1 MVVGVV
7 VGVVFTGG
15 QGGQDDGFFEHLLR
29 GTVVFFQ
36 RVQRACAGRKGE
48 NKEEE
53 KEEEEEEEKEKEK
66 EKEQEKQE
74 SANHPTHPPHP
85 CGRTQPLHEFQP

>member
-1 MVVGVV
+1 MV

-48 NKEEE
+48 D
-53 KEEEEEEEKEKEK
+53 KEEEEEEEEK

-74 SANHPTHPPHP
+74 SATTQPTQPNHP